1 MISPQPSIHPV
12 DAILKRRFIESLQDR
27 ATRLREATH
36 LARWE
41 EARRE
46 IGVLR
51 SGGQRYSLGGL
62 ETAGRVA
69 EAAIPRES
77 AVFPGL
83 RKKSFFERD
92 AAQDP
97 SPQIESLLRAVDAVV
112 ADEIAG
118 TEDAPVP
125 QRRTS

>member
-1 MISPQPSIHPV
+1 MNSSQPSVHPV
-12 DAILKRRFIESLQDR
+12 DAVLKRRFIESLQDR

-36 LARWE
+36 LARWD

-51 SGGQRYSLGGL
+51 SGGQRYSLVGL
-62 ETAGRVA
+62 ESAGRVA
-69 EAAIPRES
+69 EAAIPRETT
-77 AVFPGL
+77 VFPGL

-97 SPQIESLLRAVDAVV
+97 SPQIETLLRAVDAVV
-112 ADEIAG
+112 ADEIASAD
-118 TEDAPVP
+118 ELPAA
-125 QRRTS
+125 QRRIS